1 MTLNESI
8 EHVKKFHCVFLML
21 LLFFCGFYLSEQR
34 ITLPYTSLQPK
45 EGLTGLNACLLG
57 AIHLE
62 KVRQVFLGEFS
73 YKEGQDVQLLH
84 RSCPVSF

>member
-1 MTLNESI
+1 MKVLSMLKSSTAY
-8 EHVKKFHCVFLML
+8 FLCYCY
-21 LLFFCGFYLSEQR
+21 FSEVSTYSSEQR
-34 ITLPYTSLQPK
+34 ITLPYTSLHPK
-45 EGLTGLNACLLG
+45 EGLTGLNAGLLG

-62 KVRQVFLGEFS
+62 KVRQVFLREFS